1 MYALAVHGGAG
12 TLSRA
17 QLSGEREQAY
27 RQGLAAAL
35 SAGQAVL
42 EAQGCALDAVQ
53 AAVTTLED
61 DELFNAGRGAV
72 LTADGTV
79 ELDAAIMDGTQLRAG
94 AVALLRRVKNPV
106 QLARRVL
113 EESPHVFLAA
123 EGAERFAHE
132 LGLSMVANE
141 YFITP
146 YRQQQLAAL
155 QQQAARSM
163 QADAANR
170 NGPQNATLT
179 TLDEPHFGT
188 VGAVARDH
196 SGRLAAATSTGGTAG
211 KRAGRIGDS
220 PVIGAG
226 TYADDRSCAVS
237 TTGHGEWFLRTAQAY
252 DIVARLRYGGAT
264 LAQAT
269 TDAIAHRLATLGA
282 AGGLIAVDSQGQIQ
296 MRHNTPAMFRAS
308 IRSGES
314 ERIDIY

>member
-53 AAVTTLED
+53 ASVTTLED

-79 ELDAAIMDGTQLRAG
+79 ELDAAIMDGAQLRAG

-155 QQQAARSM
+155 QQPAARPM
-163 QADAANR
+163 PA
-170 NGPQNATLT
+170 
-179 TLDEPHFGT
+179 TLDEPPFGT

-196 SGRLAAATSTGGTAG
+196 AGRLAAATSTGGTAG

-237 TTGHGEWFLRTAQAY
+237 TTGHGEWFLRTVQAY
-252 DIVARLRYGGAT
+252 DIAARLRYGAAT

-269 TDAIAHRLATLGA
+269 TDAITHRLASMGA
-282 AGGLIAVDSQGQIQ
+282 AGGLIAVDSQGEIAICY
-296 MRHNTPAMFRAS
+296 NTPAMFRAS
-308 IRSGES
+308 VRYGETP
-314 ERIDIY
+314 RIQIY

>member
-1 MYALAVHGGAG
+1 MPAIWLQAMLGWRSMYALAVHGGAG

-35 SAGQAVL
+35 SAGRAVL

-53 AAVTTLED
+53 ASVTTLED

-113 EESPHVFLAA
+113 EESPHVFLAG
-123 EGAERFAHE
+123 EGAERFAQE

-146 YRQQQLAAL
+146 NHQQQ
-155 QQQAARSM
+155 
-163 QADAANR
+163 
-170 NGPQNATLT
+170 P
-179 TLDEPHFGT
+179 FGT

-196 SGRLAAATSTGGTAG
+196 TGRLAAAT
-211 KRAGRIGDS
+211 
-220 PVIGAG
+220 
-226 TYADDRSCAVS
+226 
-237 TTGHGEWFLRTAQAY
+237 
-252 DIVARLRYGGAT
+252 
-264 LAQAT
+264 
-269 TDAIAHRLATLGA
+269 
-282 AGGLIAVDSQGQIQ
+282 
-296 MRHNTPAMFRAS
+296 
-308 IRSGES
+308 
-314 ERIDIY
+314 

>member
-35 SAGQAVL
+35 SAGRAVL

-53 AAVTTLED
+53 ASVTTLED

-94 AVALLRRVKNPV
+94 AVALQRRIKNPV

-113 EESPHVFLAA
+113 EESAHVFLAA

-132 LGLSMVANE
+132 LGLSLVANE

-146 YRQQQLAAL
+146 YRQEQLAAL
-155 QQQAARSM
+155 QQQPTTRPLPA
-163 QADAANR
+163 
-170 NGPQNATLT
+170 
-179 TLDEPHFGT
+179 TLDEPPFGT

-196 SGRLAAATSTGGTAG
+196 AGRLAAATSTGGTAG

-237 TTGHGEWFLRTAQAY
+237 TTGHGEWFLRTVQAY
-252 DIVARLRYGGAT
+252 DIAARLRYGAAT

-269 TDAIAHRLATLGA
+269 TDAITHRLASMGA
-282 AGGLIAVDSQGQIQ
+282 AGGLIAVDSQGEIAICY
-296 MRHNTPAMFRAS
+296 NTPAMFRAS
-308 IRSGES
+308 VRYGETP
-314 ERIDIY
+314 RIQIY